1 MKGAA
6 YGRSAGLC
14 DLTPGG
20 ACNGTFVAPDCSR
33 HVHRSAQQE
42 AGLAQV

>member
-6 YGRSAGLC
+6 YGRSAGHS

-20 ACNGTFVAPDCSR
+20 ACSDGFVAPDCSR
-33 HVHRSAQQE
+33 HVHSSAQQE
-42 AGLAQV
+42 AGLAQM